1 MFFIGIDIGG
11 TTIKT
16 GVVSGDFQIIRLK
29 KLPTDNNFLQSITV
43 EIEKTL
49 SEFDI
54 AGIGVGVAG
63 LISKEGVVIES
74 PNIRSLNRFPLKQ
87 YLSERFNLKISVEND
102 ATVATLAEAKLGLG
116 RGLNRFILI
125 TLGTGIGGGIFCEGR
140 VYEIPMEVGHTSI
153 NFQGKLCSCGNFGCL
168 ELYASGRAIRDSLI
182 ERIENGETTQ
192 ARSLYEGNF
201 YKITPEDVYKLALE
215 GDNLSRQILKEAG
228 KALGAG
234 IANLINL
241 FAPERVVLTGGLA
254 NAKNIYLETAIA
266 EAKKRALKG
275 LSERVEILQ
284 SELIDKGGVLGAVL
298 LLRDL

>member
-11 TTIKT
+11 TTVKT

-168 ELYASGRAIRDSLI
+168 ELYASGRAISESII

-192 ARSLYEGNF
+192 ARFLYEGNF

>member
-11 TTIKT
+11 TTVKT
-16 GVVSGDFQIIRLK
+16 AVLSEDFQIIRLK

-43 EIEKTL
+43 EIEKTI

-116 RGLNRFILI
+116 RDLNRFILI

-168 ELYASGRAIRDSLI
+168 ELYASGRAICDKLI

-192 ARSLYEGNF
+192 ARFLYEGNF
-201 YKITPEDVYKLALE
+201 YKISPEDVYKLALE

-254 NAKNIYLETAIA
+254 NAKNIYLETAQT

-275 LSERVEILQ
+275 LSGSVEILQ

-298 LLRDL
+298 LLRDS